1 VTRLKIPRRI
11 HWRIL
16 QQLPERETEIT
27 TATWITFVRILLT
40 PWIVGAM
47 VAGQWGAAF
56 VLFCT
61 SALTDV
67 VDGAI
72 ARVFNQKTFLGACI
86 DPVADKVLLLSCFA
100 TLAFIDTPLFAIPLW
115 FVLLVL
121 AKEVFQ
127 LSGAFFIFYK
137 KGHFEVQPTMLG
149 KLTTFVQVMFI
160 IWLFSCYFLQ
170 WMPIKTYY
178 AMLGIMLFLVFCT
191 FVQYAYNGW
200 RVWQS

>member
-1 VTRLKIPRRI
+1 MKIPRRI
-11 HWRIL
+11 NWRIL
-16 QQLPERETEIT
+16 RQLPEHETEIT
-27 TATWITFVRILLT
+27 LATWITLVRLFLT
-40 PWIVGAM
+40 PWIIGAM
-47 VAGQWGAAF
+47 IAGKWDVAF
-56 VLFCT
+56 VLFCI
-61 SALTDV
+61 SAFTDV

-72 ARVFNQKTFLGACI
+72 ARVLDQKTFLGACI
-86 DPVADKVLLLSCFA
+86 DPIADKVLLLSCFA

-121 AKEVFQ
+121 AKEVLQ

-137 KGHFEVQPTMLG
+137 KGHFEVRPTLLG

-160 IWLFSCYFLQ
+160 IWLFACHFFQ

-178 AMLGIMLFLVFCT
+178 AMLGLMLIMVFCT

>member
-1 VTRLKIPRRI
+1 MKIPRRI
-11 HWRIL
+11 NWRIL

-27 TATWITFVRILLT
+27 TATWLTLTRILLT

-47 VAGQWGAAF
+47 IAGQWDVAF
-56 VLFCT
+56 VLFCI
-61 SALTDV
+61 SAFTDV

-72 ARVFNQKTFLGACI
+72 ARFFNQKTFLGACI

-100 TLAFIDTPLFAIPLW
+100 TLTFIKTPLFVIPLW
-115 FVLLVL
+115 FLLLVL
-121 AKEVFQ
+121 FKEALQ

-137 KGHFEVQPTMLG
+137 KGHFEVRPTLLG

-160 IWLFSCYFLQ
+160 IWLFACYFFQ

-178 AMLGIMLFLVFCT
+178 GMLGLMLILVFCT
-191 FVQYAYNGW
+191 FVQYAYSGW